1 MITIGREFAMSNHFD
16 ILIKN
21 GIVHDGTGSEP
32 YEADI
37 GITGDRISCIN
48 KKTGTCSHN
57 EQRKGTK
64 TIDAHDLI
72 VAPGFIDT
80 HGHSEFTLLADPR
93 AEGKIS
99 QGITTEINGNC
110 GLSAAPLFGE
120 ALQQRESDL
129 NEWNIRERWSTFTEY
144 FALLERRHIA
154 LNYITLTGHGNLRA
168 CVAGYQNKKLSE
180 SERNAMRTLLKE
192 SVSEGSI
199 GMSTGLIYPPGI
211 YADTEEL
218 IDLCKSLKQ
227 IDNNLSGMYTSHMR
241 SEGDRLIESIEETM
255 RIARDVGIRV
265 HISHLKTSGKRNWNK
280 IDHALSIIEGAR
292 AEGFDI
298 TCDRYPYTA
307 ASTDL
312 DTVLPSWTYEG
323 GAEQEIRRIQNREI
337 QCRIKEE
344 ILNEHPELEYWESIV
359 ITSVTT
365 EKNRWMEGKNVARIA
380 SYEKCEPVDM
390 LLRILIDE
398 KLKTGAIFSSMNE
411 ENLRKILSLPYVMI
425 GTDSSARSS
434 DGLTHK
440 GKPHP
445 RGFGS
450 FPRFLGRYVRDIL
463 GMDMAEAIRKITLL
477 PAITFGIQQRGILQ
491 QGAYADIAIFDS
503 QKVLDGATF
512 EEPFV
517 KPEGIHSVIVN
528 GIPAVWEGKSTG
540 VRAGRILRHGR

>member
-1 MITIGREFAMSNHFD
+1 MSKHFD

-37 GITGDRISCIN
+37 GIIGDRISCIG
-48 KKTGTCSHN
+48 KKSGIGSHKQ
-57 EQRKGTK
+57 QRKGIK

-120 ALQQRESDL
+120 ALQQREGDL
-129 NEWNIRERWSTFTEY
+129 NEWDIRERWSTFTEY
-144 FALLERRHIA
+144 FALLDRRHVA
-154 LNYITLTGHGNLRA
+154 LNYSTLTGHGNLRA
-168 CVAGYQNKKLSE
+168 CVAGYQEKKLSDSE
-180 SERNAMRTLLKE
+180 SRAMHTLLKE

-218 IDLCKSLKQ
+218 IDLCKSLKH
-227 IDNNLSGMYTSHMR
+227 IDTNRSGIYTSHMR
-241 SEGDRLIESIEETM
+241 SEGDRLIESIGETI
-255 RIARDVGIRV
+255 RIAKESGIRV
-265 HISHLKTSGKRNWNK
+265 HISHIKTSGERNWNK
-280 IDHALSIIEGAR
+280 LDHALSAIEAAR
-292 AEGFDI
+292 DEGFEI

-323 GAEQEIRRIQNREI
+323 GAEQEIRRLQNPDV
-337 QCRIKEE
+337 QYRIKEE
-344 ILNEHPELEYWESIV
+344 ILSGHPEQGYWENIFL
-359 ITSVTT
+359 TSVTT
-365 EKNRWMEGKNVARIA
+365 EKNRWMEGKNVAYIA
-380 SYEKCEPVDM
+380 RHERCEPVDL

-398 KLKTGAIFSSMNE
+398 KLRVGAIFSSMNE
-411 ENLRKILSLPYVMI
+411 KNLRKILSLPYVMI
-425 GTDSSARSS
+425 GTDSSARSF
-434 DGLTHK
+434 DGLTQR

-450 FPRFLGRYVRDIL
+450 FPRFLGRYVRDTFR
-463 GMDMAEAIRKITLL
+463 MDMAEAIRKITLL
-477 PAITFGIQQRGILQ
+477 PAMTFGIDKRGILR
-491 QGAYADIAIFDS
+491 QGAYADIVILDS
-503 QKVLDGATF
+503 QKVLDKATF

-528 GIPAVWEGKSTG
+528 GVPAVWEGEMTG
-540 VRAGRILRHGR
+540 LRAGRILRHGR

>member
-1 MITIGREFAMSNHFD
+1 MTTIGIEFAMSNHFD

-129 NEWNIRERWSTFTEY
+129 NEWNIGERWSTFTEY

-218 IDLCKSLKQ
+218 IDLCKSLKH
-227 IDNNLSGMYTSHMR
+227 IDNNRSGMYTSHMR

-255 RIARDVGIRV
+255 RIAREAGIRV

-323 GAEQEIRRIQNREI
+323 GADQEIRRIQNWEI
-337 QCRIKEE
+337 AYRIKEE

-380 SYEKCEPVDM
+380 IYEKCEPVDM

-463 GMDMAEAIRKITLL
+463 EMDMAEAIRKITLL
-477 PAITFGIQQRGILQ
+477 PAITFGIQKRGILQ

-528 GIPAVWEGKSTG
+528 GIPAVSEGKSTG

>member
-1 MITIGREFAMSNHFD
+1 
-16 ILIKN
+16 
-21 GIVHDGTGSEP
+21 
-32 YEADI
+32 
-37 GITGDRISCIN
+37 
-48 KKTGTCSHN
+48 
-57 EQRKGTK
+57 
-64 TIDAHDLI
+64 
-72 VAPGFIDT
+72 
-80 HGHSEFTLLADPR
+80 
-93 AEGKIS
+93 
-99 QGITTEINGNC
+99 
-110 GLSAAPLFGE
+110 
-120 ALQQRESDL
+120 
-129 NEWNIRERWSTFTEY
+129 
-144 FALLERRHIA
+144 
-154 LNYITLTGHGNLRA
+154 
-168 CVAGYQNKKLSE
+168 
-180 SERNAMRTLLKE
+180 
-192 SVSEGSI
+192 
-199 GMSTGLIYPPGI
+199 
-211 YADTEEL
+211 
-218 IDLCKSLKQ
+218 
-227 IDNNLSGMYTSHMR
+227 MR

-255 RIARDVGIRV
+255 RIAKEAGIRA

-337 QCRIKEE
+337 QYRIKEE
-344 ILNEHPELEYWESIV
+344 ILNEHPELEYWERIV

-380 SYEKCEPVDM
+380 NHEKCEPVDM

-398 KLKTGAIFSSMNE
+398 KLRTGAIFSSMNE

-463 GMDMAEAIRKITLL
+463 GMDMAEAIRKITFL
-477 PAITFGIQQRGILQ
+477 PAVTFGIQKRGILQ

-540 VRAGRILRHGR
+540 MRAGRILRHGRQ

>member
-1 MITIGREFAMSNHFD
+1 MSKQFD

-48 KKTGTCSHN
+48 KKSGTGSHDK
-57 EQRKGTK
+57 QHKGIK
-64 TIDAHDLI
+64 TIDARDLI

-120 ALQQRESDL
+120 ALQQREGDF

-168 CVAGYQNKKLSE
+168 CVAGYQDKKLSE
-180 SERNAMRTLLKE
+180 SERKAMRTLLKE

-218 IDLCKSLKQ
+218 IDLCKSLKH
-227 IDNNLSGMYTSHMR
+227 IDNNRSGIYTSHMR

-255 RIARDVGIRV
+255 RIAREAGIRV
-265 HISHLKTSGKRNWNK
+265 HISHFKTSGKRNWNK
-280 IDHALSIIEGAR
+280 IDHALSITKMARDEGI
-292 AEGFDI
+292 DI

-323 GAEQEIRRIQNREI
+323 GAEQQIRRIQNREI
-337 QCRIKEE
+337 QYRIKVE
-344 ILNEHPELEYWESIV
+344 ILNEHPEQEYWESIV

-365 EKNRWMEGKNVARIA
+365 EKNRWMEGKNVAYIA
-380 SYEKCEPVDM
+380 SHEKCEPVDM

-398 KLKTGAIFSSMNE
+398 KLRIGAIFLSMNE

-425 GTDSSARSS
+425 GTDSSARSF
-434 DGLTHK
+434 DGFTHK

-477 PAITFGIQQRGILQ
+477 PAITFGIQKRGVLQ

-503 QKVLDGATF
+503 QKVFDGATF

-540 VRAGRILRHGR
+540 VRAGRILRYGRQ